1 VVRAWVERFPDRQV
15 GALEPCTGW
24 LFVCEVLA
32 EAGRPCVRY
41 GVMATEGAPNFSAS
55 TPPGRT
61 ANCSLAFVE
70 RFDVAVVGAGPAGS
84 TTAYRLARAGA
95 RVLLVDKA
103 CFPRDKPCG
112 GGLTLR
118 AVRELPFAVDAVVE
132 DVVTRVEC
140 RLNYGR
146 SFERGS
152 RELCLM
158 TQRRRLD
165 HLLVERAAE
174 AGADFRDGVRID
186 VESET
191 CVRVDGAPVEVR
203 VLVGADGANG
213 TTARTFG
220 LGDEIVHGVALEGN
234 VAHDHLDKDRY
245 AGRMVLEF
253 GVVPGGYAW
262 VFPKGDHVNVGV
274 GGWASIGPRAREDL
288 RVLCERH
295 DIDPAR
301 VTDTRGHRLPM
312 RRPGARLVRTNT
324 LLVGDAAGL
333 IDPVSGDGIYEA
345 LVSARLATTAILEL
359 LAGRAESLDAYDGAV
374 RRALD
379 PVASA
384 GWGAKVALDR
394 FPGVV
399 FAIMRLPVT
408 WRALEKI
415 ITGELGAPSAAR
427 GAERRAMK
435 LIELLARRAG
445 DPGRAYKAVPAS

>member
-1 VVRAWVERFPDRQV
+1 
-15 GALEPCTGW
+15 
-24 LFVCEVLA
+24 
-32 EAGRPCVRY
+32 
-41 GVMATEGAPNFSAS
+41 
-55 TPPGRT
+55 
-61 ANCSLAFVE
+61 VE

-103 CFPRDKPCG
+103 RFPRDKPCG

-118 AVRELPFAVDAVVE
+118 AVRELPFSVGPVVE
-132 DVVTRVEC
+132 DVVARVEC
-140 RLNYGR
+140 RLNYAR

-165 HLLVERAAE
+165 QFLVERAVE
-174 AGADFRDGVRID
+174 AGAEFRDGTPVADPATLGARI
-186 VESET
+186 V
-191 CVRVDGAPVEVR
+191 
-203 VLVGADGANG
+203 VGADGANG
-213 TTARTFG
+213 PTARALG
-220 LGDEIVHGVALEGN
+220 LGGEIVHGVALEGN
-234 VAHDHLDKDRY
+234 VSHEHVDRERY

-253 GVVPGGYAW
+253 GVVPGGYGW

-274 GGWASIGPRAREDL
+274 GGWQTVGPKARELL
-288 RVLCERH
+288 RVLCSH
-295 DIDPAR
+295 HGIDYAR
-301 VTDTRGHRLPM
+301 VTEIRGHRLPM
-312 RRPGARLVRTNT
+312 RRPATKLARDDALA
-324 LLVGDAAGL
+324 VGDSAGFV
-333 IDPVSGDGIYEA
+333 DPVSGDGMYEA
-345 LVSARLATTAILEL
+345 FVGSRLAAAAILDVLE
-359 LAGRAESLDAYDGAV
+359 GRASSLCPYETAA

-394 FPGVV
+394 FPRAT

-415 ITGELGAPSAAR
+415 VVGDLGGPSAAR

-435 LIELLARRAG
+435 LIEALARRAG
-445 DPGRAYKAVPAS
+445 DPGRPYRAAAA